1 MKNGGTMQEHQE
13 NYNDYKV
20 SAPKDFKG
28 NGYSNVGRNYSPAWG
43 GQFQM
48 GGNVYPVNYVPQAQD
63 GKKLNPFTYPKPDY
77 SYSTNPFLVRD
88 PQFGIFIGGVNPTY
102 STKDFSVGASM
113 VGVGNK
119 DFQKLPADYGI
130 RGSYNPTDSL
140 SINANLSKD
149 NFGAGL
155 SYRFQEGGSMFK
167 KPSILQQEYIDPI
180 YSYPERDLYPSEDE
194 FLKENTHV
202 GGMAAEDDHVIINP
216 YSPLPKEM
224 KDLVRINETARL
236 AMRNGYP
243 RPTFD
248 LTPKQKEFYSTIQ
261 NGKPYSEDLQDIKET
276 IAARIMTGDDSA
288 QDYTK
293 EQEMYADKLFDVL
306 KKSKE
311 YATGMKGMMKSK
323 IGMAKAFEQDP
334 KFDSSEESEYFSKNY
349 KDLNSF
355 QAGGS
360 IPGSV
365 GFTYART
372 KGIPSN
378 GPYAKK
384 TMASAQDGSQV
395 TENNDWLANWY
406 ANRKIPNE
414 QLQSLYEEDKPYYL
428 ERLKNI
434 PEVTNVDLIGDD
446 PNITGSYKTDTNQI
460 LVTPQARDNVYLHE
474 ANHYLNNFPS
484 AMRTVHGNITSANIA
499 PKENLT
505 GVYKDKYD
513 YFSNPDEVHSRI
525 QVLRKKAK
533 LKPDEEVTPE
543 RLNKFLKTYEGD
555 DENINDLLNLSDTDH
570 LLEMLNYMAYNEP
583 SDMSSIAQNGKEMSY
598 YQHGLDWKPK
608 GMKNGGWLDAYD
620 KAQEGERVLPNNN
633 NNKALQILANI
644 QKRKQKGMPSP
655 NFSNANITDERGEAV
670 KKVDNTSTIT
680 PKEQKRVTPSKVR
693 NQIQEELKFMKGWT
707 NSPMYNQM
715 LNNSTKGVKDEQD
728 IKNIRKERLNNLSI
742 EVSDTPYFFNKNTGG
757 ESRVSTGNI
766 TFYPIAYSDSDIFKG
781 TPSHEISHSQ
791 DSMRNP
797 FRNLSNDLFGTNFRT
812 SYIPQSDVNMMNKYS
827 KGILYN
833 TLFNDDKYK
842 DDDTYDKTRDFYEY
856 VTEPTETRAR
866 LNALRYIAKENNIYD
881 PYTQKINMDQ
891 LEKLRQRAQKLAKE
905 KGFDPYMQLHD
916 YGGYNDEEILNMLN
930 TISKNEDRNQNP
942 NIATAKDGR
951 VIKDDRGQWE
961 HPGEITEIN
970 SPYITMQGVP
980 YPVLGI
986 SDTGDTQMMYP
997 EEEYEFDGEK
1007 VTEYP
1012 MAQRG
1017 VKLDFSKG
1025 RIGKIQ
1031 KFIEEAKNKKNNN
1044 KINIKEQN
1052 TTVAD
1057 KTSVKQNKQKK
1068 IVDVPLTEKEMVNN
1082 SINNQARFMKDWM
1095 NSPMYDEM
1103 LDNSTTGYFDK
1114 RYLTS
1119 GRNSNFNDIKVQLHP
1134 QPEDSPNT
1142 GASSNSETGLIKLF
1156 PLGAKGQALEG
1167 MLAHEISH
1175 SSDKPRFLNTNSSS
1189 KFIPRNKYNN
1199 KGIEEEVRLIPEKDI
1214 NLMKSFYSD
1223 NNVYKN
1229 LFNKSA
1235 LKNKDLNEQREWFN
1249 YVSEPTETRARLND
1263 IRYNAKKYGIY
1274 DPFTQKVTPE
1284 ILNEIKELTK
1294 KAGGFDPFYQLQG
1307 VYSDEEILKLLNTV
1321 SQNEQ
1326 PDENPYIA
1334 TAKNGLRQ
1342 EQKGLVNLDNLI
1354 NFTNYNKPES
1364 NGWLDKYE
1372 DGGTVPPVIS
1382 KQVNLKQEI
1391 PFEKIPTTDN
1401 KKIVID
1407 NFSPSYDYI
1416 VEGDKTYYKV
1426 KGGNS
1431 WADIS
1436 NNTKARKNL
1445 LEFLDKNNYWAG
1457 YGSGE
1462 KAKYDKVKNQPVIVP
1477 GGKIPKTTPTII
1489 RNTETGNKPM
1499 IVKRPIKKVI
1509 EEEPGFFDDVSDFV
1523 SSGVDS
1529 LEKKWKDVKKEAKH
1543 VVKTVGDA
1551 VSSGIDNAITTTEDA
1566 YHTVMNG
1573 IQRKYQTHTGDDDD
1587 AEVKTSVNENPKTVK
1602 EWYGNKS
1609 GAEITQVLDAPN
1621 VPGRTYKQQ
1630 VLPTSNIRF
1639 GVRNRGEYKDI
1650 KTDGLEVTT
1659 FQPFTKNALPD
1670 DASVLA
1676 IDANGNL
1683 HTGQYKEFKGKKDYM
1698 FSRTF
1703 RNKIIDFPEIN
1714 GKGEYVSGAK
1724 SGNPRYQQ
1732 PKVKVLDD
1740 NGKVVNGSLNILV
1753 KDDSKKDYYGQVQ
1766 GGRILFVNPTTKEQ
1780 YLVSGSISHIKQKFK
1795 ELKGNN
1801 KYLEAYTLDNGT
1813 YSRGLSYKDK
1823 KLTKDRLKSYD
1834 LENTSGGNGLY
1845 IIDYKQPVSKY
1856 SEDYID
1862 NMPNVRTKNDES
1874 YKKGHPLKNEIKN
1887 IVLHHTAY
1895 TGPNAEK
1902 ELNKQYMTPGQN
1914 SSHIVIQENG
1924 KRSIY
1929 ASPEQVTFHAGESEW
1944 NKRKDVNDFS
1954 IGVEFQG
1961 DTNKKPLTQAQIE
1974 SFVEY
1979 YEPLAKKYNLSL
1991 KDIITHQMIA
2001 PGRKPDISEKQ
2012 YARILKYMRD
2022 RNFK

>member
-1 MKNGGTMQEHQE
+1 MKNGGWLDNYGTQE

-43 GQFQM
+43 GQFQEGGEIPMAQNGTKKPIYVESENDPRYKAYNDSLSLYKAYLKQDELMGKGNKKIPNYNNNIWTLSELKEDKKRAKKLESKGHIPSELQSFESMKKHKQKNTDRGDDKIRNSIRQQDIDLVNYYNSLPFSSKVDIAYHTSPDLVHKNIRPIGTYDDGTAYSPIYKKPEQEVIVQRPEIESLQQLAPLQTIGTQIQASLPVIRPEAKIPKSYNVHSQRYNMKGPSEYYDYNREGISLEQLMKVQAVADAYNADVEKRYGPQNEYRTPKSAKDAAERYKQLRQEVDITPNYQM
-48 GGNVYPVNYVPQAQD
+48 GGNVYPVNYVPQAQ
-63 GKKLNPFTYPKPDY
+63 
-77 SYSTNPFLVRD
+77 
-88 PQFGIFIGGVNPTY
+88 
-102 STKDFSVGASM
+102 
-113 VGVGNK
+113 
-119 DFQKLPADYGI
+119 
-130 RGSYNPTDSL
+130 
-140 SINANLSKD
+140 
-149 NFGAGL
+149 
-155 SYRFQEGGSMFK
+155 EGQTMFK

-261 NGKPYSEDLQDIKET
+261 NGKPYSEDLQDIRET

-288 QDYTK
+288 QDYTE
-293 EQEMYADKLFDVL
+293 EQQVYADKLADVL
-306 KKSKE
+306 ERSKE
-311 YATGMKGMMKSK
+311 YATGMSGMMKSK
-323 IGMAKAFEQDP
+323 IGMGNAFGHPAIKRMSQAMPKTGMTPEGQGTHYMSSVDNYAVPELQDLGEEELTMVDPDSRSREAIRFNSPEEANYFAKH
-334 KFDSSEESEYFSKNY
+334 Y
-349 KDLNSF
+349 KEVAPMSTTFRDLNSF
-355 QAGGS
+355 QTGGS

-384 TMASAQDGSQV
+384 TKASAQDGSQV

-434 PEVTNVDLIGDD
+434 PEVTNVDSIDDD

-525 QVLRKKAK
+525 QVLRKKAN
-533 LKPDEEVTPE
+533 LQPDEEVTPE

-598 YQHGLDWKPK
+598 YQNGLDWKPK
-608 GMKNGGWLDAYD
+608 GMKNGGWLDSYE
-620 KAQEGERVLPNNN
+620 EG
-633 NNKALQILANI
+633 
-644 QKRKQKGMPSP
+644 G
-655 NFSNANITDERGEAV
+655 
-670 KKVDNTSTIT
+670 
-680 PKEQKRVTPSKVR
+680 
-693 NQIQEELKFMKGWT
+693 
-707 NSPMYNQM
+707 
-715 LNNSTKGVKDEQD
+715 
-728 IKNIRKERLNNLSI
+728 
-742 EVSDTPYFFNKNTGG
+742 
-757 ESRVSTGNI
+757 
-766 TFYPIAYSDSDIFKG
+766 
-781 TPSHEISHSQ
+781 
-791 DSMRNP
+791 
-797 FRNLSNDLFGTNFRT
+797 
-812 SYIPQSDVNMMNKYS
+812 
-827 KGILYN
+827 
-833 TLFNDDKYK
+833 
-842 DDDTYDKTRDFYEY
+842 
-856 VTEPTETRAR
+856 
-866 LNALRYIAKENNIYD
+866 
-881 PYTQKINMDQ
+881 
-891 LEKLRQRAQKLAKE
+891 
-905 KGFDPYMQLHD
+905 
-916 YGGYNDEEILNMLN
+916 
-930 TISKNEDRNQNP
+930 
-942 NIATAKDGR
+942 
-951 VIKDDRGQWE
+951 VIKDDRGQWD

-980 YPVLGI
+980 YPVLGV
-986 SDTGDTQMMYP
+986 SDTGDVQMMYP
-997 EEEYEFDGEK
+997 EEDYEFDGEK

-1044 KINIKEQN
+1044 KINIKERN

-1114 RYLTS
+1114 RYLNS

-1223 NNVYKN
+1223 NKVYKN

-1462 KAKYDKVKNQPVIVP
+1462 KAKFDKVKNQPVIVP

-1573 IQRKYQTHTGDDDD
+1573 IQRKYKTHTGDDDD

-1703 RNKIIDFPEIN
+1703 RNKIIDFPEVN

-1724 SGNPRYQQ
+1724 SGNPKYQQ

-1740 NGKVVNGSLNILV
+1740 NGKVVNGSLNVLV

-1780 YLVSGSISHIKQKFK
+1780 YLVSGSISHIKQ
-1795 ELKGNN
+1795 
-1801 KYLEAYTLDNGT
+1801 
-1813 YSRGLSYKDK
+1813 R
-1823 KLTKDRLKSYD
+1823 
-1834 LENTSGGNGLY
+1834 
-1845 IIDYKQPVSKY
+1845 
-1856 SEDYID
+1856 
-1862 NMPNVRTKNDES
+1862 
-1874 YKKGHPLKNEIKN
+1874 
-1887 IVLHHTAY
+1887 
-1895 TGPNAEK
+1895 
-1902 ELNKQYMTPGQN
+1902 
-1914 SSHIVIQENG
+1914 
-1924 KRSIY
+1924 
-1929 ASPEQVTFHAGESEW
+1929 
-1944 NKRKDVNDFS
+1944 
-1954 IGVEFQG
+1954 
-1961 DTNKKPLTQAQIE
+1961 
-1974 SFVEY
+1974 
-1979 YEPLAKKYNLSL
+1979 
-1991 KDIITHQMIA
+1991 
-2001 PGRKPDISEKQ
+2001 
-2012 YARILKYMRD
+2012 
-2022 RNFK
+2022 

>member
-1 MKNGGTMQEHQE
+1 MKNGGWMD
-13 NYNDYKV
+13 NYNDSKA
-20 SAPKDFKG
+20 SAPEGMVGDGF
-28 NGYSNVGRNYSPAWG
+28 SNVGRDYSPAWG
-43 GQFQM
+43 GQFEEGGEIPMAQNGKKKPLYVESKNDPRYRAYQDSLLAYTTLDKYKNIPKNIPFKKEDEKNIRKIWYSNLEPLARDFNNPRALTDRSNGNIEKADYFTPTKYKEPQQPVIVQRPKVEALQSLQPIGIQNDFNIQASLPVIRPEAKVPKSYNVHSQRYNMKGPSDYYNYNREGISLEELMKVQEVSDAYNADVEKRYGPQNEYRTPMSAKVAAERYKQLRQEVDITPNYQM

-63 GKKLNPFTYPKPDY
+63 GKELTFLQPTSEKLPEGYRIPFSDP
-77 SYSTNPFLVRD
+77 STERAM
-88 PQFGIFIGGVNPTY
+88 
-102 STKDFSVGASM
+102 SVGGEDGEPAYLIPSFKYGRPLADPILEFRNTGEHLGGPFETYQEADEWERTVRHPAVEKRENIM
-113 VGVGNK
+113 FPIQE
-119 DFQKLPADYGI
+119 FQ
-130 RGSYNPTDSL
+130 T
-140 SINANLSKD
+140 
-149 NFGAGL
+149 
-155 SYRFQEGGSMFK
+155 GGS
-167 KPSILQQEYIDPI
+167 L
-180 YSYPERDLYPSEDE
+180 
-194 FLKENTHV
+194 
-202 GGMAAEDDHVIINP
+202 
-216 YSPLPKEM
+216 
-224 KDLVRINETARL
+224 
-236 AMRNGYP
+236 
-243 RPTFD
+243 
-248 LTPKQKEFYSTIQ
+248 
-261 NGKPYSEDLQDIKET
+261 
-276 IAARIMTGDDSA
+276 
-288 QDYTK
+288 
-293 EQEMYADKLFDVL
+293 
-306 KKSKE
+306 
-311 YATGMKGMMKSK
+311 
-323 IGMAKAFEQDP
+323 
-334 KFDSSEESEYFSKNY
+334 
-349 KDLNSF
+349 
-355 QAGGS
+355 
-360 IPGSV
+360 PGSV

-378 GPYAKK
+378 SPYAKK

-598 YQHGLDWKPK
+598 YKNGLDWKPK
-608 GMKNGGWLDAYD
+608 GMKNGGWLDSYE
-620 KAQEGERVLPNNN
+620 EG
-633 NNKALQILANI
+633 
-644 QKRKQKGMPSP
+644 G
-655 NFSNANITDERGEAV
+655 
-670 KKVDNTSTIT
+670 
-680 PKEQKRVTPSKVR
+680 
-693 NQIQEELKFMKGWT
+693 
-707 NSPMYNQM
+707 
-715 LNNSTKGVKDEQD
+715 
-728 IKNIRKERLNNLSI
+728 
-742 EVSDTPYFFNKNTGG
+742 
-757 ESRVSTGNI
+757 
-766 TFYPIAYSDSDIFKG
+766 
-781 TPSHEISHSQ
+781 
-791 DSMRNP
+791 
-797 FRNLSNDLFGTNFRT
+797 
-812 SYIPQSDVNMMNKYS
+812 
-827 KGILYN
+827 
-833 TLFNDDKYK
+833 
-842 DDDTYDKTRDFYEY
+842 
-856 VTEPTETRAR
+856 
-866 LNALRYIAKENNIYD
+866 
-881 PYTQKINMDQ
+881 
-891 LEKLRQRAQKLAKE
+891 
-905 KGFDPYMQLHD
+905 
-916 YGGYNDEEILNMLN
+916 
-930 TISKNEDRNQNP
+930 
-942 NIATAKDGR
+942 
-951 VIKDDRGQWE
+951 VIKDDRGQWD

-980 YPVLGI
+980 YPVLGV
-986 SDTGDTQMMYP
+986 SDTGDVQMMYP
-997 EEEYEFDGEK
+997 EEDYEFDGEK

-1017 VKLDFSKG
+1017 VKLDFSNGPAGNMKQSL
-1025 RIGKIQ
+1025 ITAI
-1031 KFIEEAKNKKNNN
+1031 NKDK
-1044 KINIKEQN
+1044 KKTPNIKEQN

-1068 IVDVPLTEKEMVNN
+1068 IVDIPLTEKEMLYN
-1082 SINNQARFMKDWM
+1082 SINNQARFMKNWM

-1103 LDNSTTGYFDK
+1103 VDNSTTGYFDK
-1114 RYLTS
+1114 RYLNS

-1223 NNVYKN
+1223 NKVYKN

-1462 KAKYDKVKNQPVIVP
+1462 KAKFDKVKNQPVIVP

-1509 EEEPGFFDDVSDFV
+1509 KEEPGFFDDISDFV

-1529 LEKKWKDVKKEAKH
+1529 LEKTWGDVKKEAKDI
-1543 VVKTVGDA
+1543 VKTVGDT
-1551 VSSGIDNAITTTEDA
+1551 VSSGVDNAITTTEDA

-1573 IQRKYQTHTGDDDD
+1573 IQRKYKTHTGDDDD

-1698 FSRTF
+1698 FSKTF
-1703 RNKIIDFPEIN
+1703 RNKIIDFPEVN

-1724 SGNPRYQQ
+1724 SGNPKYQQ

-1780 YLVSGSISHIKQKFK
+1780 YLVSGSMSHIKQKFK

-1895 TGPNAEK
+1895 EGPNAEK
-1902 ELNKQYMTPGQN
+1902 ELNKQYMTPGKS

-2022 RNFK
+2022 KNFK